1 MTLREL
7 SQLYYLKREIAMDR
21 ERLAELESRALP
33 GAQVI
38 SGLPGS
44 AGVSDKLANYA
55 VEIADLRAVIEG
67 KCRRCLAEQQRLE
80 QYIAGIDDSLIR
92 QIFTLRF
99 VEGLSWQQVA
109 NRVGGKNSAGNLRVV
124 CHRFLARK

>member
-21 ERLAELESRALP
+21 ERLAELANRALP

-44 AGVSDKLANYA
+44 PNVGDKLANYA
-55 VEIADLRAVIEG
+55 VEIADLRAVIEA
-67 KCRRCLAEQQRLE
+67 KCRRCLAEQRRLE
-80 QYIAGIDDSLIR
+80 QYIAGIDDSFIR

-99 VEGLSWQQVA
+99 VQGLTWRQVA
-109 NRVGGKNSAGNLRVV
+109 NKVGGKNSAENLYKIAY
-124 CHRFLARK
+124 RFVRKN